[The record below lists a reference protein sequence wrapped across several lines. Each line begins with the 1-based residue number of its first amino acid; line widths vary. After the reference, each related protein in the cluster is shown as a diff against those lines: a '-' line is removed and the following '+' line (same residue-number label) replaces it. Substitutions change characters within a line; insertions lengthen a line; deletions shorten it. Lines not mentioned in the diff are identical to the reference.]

1 MTAVTRTFV
10 KIKTE
15 NITIK
20 SKEFQQGKYPK
31 NNAEKKNLTVV
42 K

>member
-10 KIKTE
+10 KIKIE

-20 SKEFQQGKYPK
+20 S
-31 NNAEKKNLTVV
+31 
-42 K
+42 

>member
-10 KIKTE
+10 KIKTK

-20 SKEFQQGKYPK
+20 SKEFQHGKYPK
-31 NNAEKKNLTVV
+31 NILKKI
-42 K
+42 